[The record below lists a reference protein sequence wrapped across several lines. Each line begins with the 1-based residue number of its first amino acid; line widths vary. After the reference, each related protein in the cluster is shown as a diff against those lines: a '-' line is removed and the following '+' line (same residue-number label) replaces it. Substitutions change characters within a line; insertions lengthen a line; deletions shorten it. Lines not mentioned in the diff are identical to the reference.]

1 MSKMEEMIMSERDN
15 RAVADRRGFLKL
27 AGLGTVAGGTALVAG
42 EVQAEEAKESPGKLY
57 RETEHV
63 KTFYDTARF

>member
-1 MSKMEEMIMSERDN
+1 MKRKDTAIE
-15 RAVADRRGFLKL
+15 ADRRSFLKL
-27 AGLGTVAGGTALVAG
+27 AGLGAVAGSATLVAG
-42 EVQAEEAKESPGKLY
+42 EAQAEAPLSETAAGY

>member
-1 MSKMEEMIMSERDN
+1 MKRKDTAIE
-15 RAVADRRGFLKL
+15 ADRRSFLKL
-27 AGLGTVAGGTALVAG
+27 AGLGAVAGSATLVTGEAQAAAPVSETAAG
-42 EVQAEEAKESPGKLY
+42 Y